1 MNHLMQTYN
10 RLPVRFVR
18 GEGCWLFDREGK
30 RYLDAIA
37 GIAVSSLGHAH
48 PNMVKNLQDQVEKL
62 LHTSN
67 LYQIEL
73 QEQLAEKLGHIS
85 GLDQAFFCNS
95 GAEANEAAIKLARLW
110 GQNKGIKE
118 PAIIVAE
125 GAFHGRTLGA
135 LAATNGRWHEGFS
148 PLPGGFFRVP
158 YDNLQAI
165 EALADQK
172 DIVAVLVEPIQGES
186 GIRMPHLDYLANL
199 RALCNRY
206 GWLLMLDEVQTG
218 VGRSGAWF
226 VYQKRGIKPDV
237 LTLAKGLGG
246 GVPIGA
252 CLAQKEIAAVFTPG
266 KHGSTFG
273 GNPLACRAALTVLE
287 VIEEE
292 GLCANAHEMGM
303 LLAASLQKELNSMP
317 IADIRHEG
325 LLLAIELED
334 EIVDLPLQA
343 LHEALLLNVTQKKVI
358 RLLPPLILDAT
369 HAQLI
374 TEKIGILFAK
384 YFRSKQ

>member
-48 PNMVKNLQDQVEKL
+48 PKMVKTCKIKLKNFCILRIFIKLSCKSSWLKNLGVFL
-62 LHTSN
+62 VSTRL
-67 LYQIEL
+67 
-73 QEQLAEKLGHIS
+73 
-85 GLDQAFFCNS
+85 FCNS

-118 PAIIVAE
+118 PAIIVTE

-186 GIRMPHLDYLANL
+186 GIRMPHLDYLAHL

-226 VYQKRGIKPDV
+226 VYQK
-237 LTLAKGLGG
+237 
-246 GVPIGA
+246 
-252 CLAQKEIAAVFTPG
+252 E
-266 KHGSTFG
+266 
-273 GNPLACRAALTVLE
+273 
-287 VIEEE
+287 
-292 GLCANAHEMGM
+292 
-303 LLAASLQKELNSMP
+303 ASSPM
-317 IADIRHEG
+317 
-325 LLLAIELED
+325 
-334 EIVDLPLQA
+334 
-343 LHEALLLNVTQKKVI
+343 
-358 RLLPPLILDAT
+358 
-369 HAQLI
+369 
-374 TEKIGILFAK
+374 
-384 YFRSKQ
+384 S